1 MNAYRPEASHH
12 RPLFG
17 AAALA
22 LTAAT
27 IALAVVMPAHVEP
40 QEAALLASRSAAHV
54 SEADLQPVH
63 LGVIEVCAP
72 SAAVVH
78 AARARSGDAT

>member
-1 MNAYRPEASHH
+1 MNAYRPEASYH

-27 IALAVVMPAHVEP
+27 IALAVVMPAHFEP
-40 QEAALLASRSAAHV
+40 DRAALLASSTTAHV
-54 SEADLQPVH
+54 DEAAIQPVR

-72 SAAVVH
+72 SAVVH
-78 AARARSGDAT
+78 AARSRTADAT

>member
-1 MNAYRPEASHH
+1 MNAYRPEASYH

-27 IALAVVMPAHVEP
+27 IALAVVMPAQLEP
-40 QEAALLASRSAAHV
+40 EQAALLASSTSAHV
-54 SEADLQPVH
+54 TEAAIQPVR

-72 SAAVVH
+72 SAVVH
-78 AARARSGDAT
+78 VARSRTADAT